1 LHLLSTKPIHLVMSK
16 KITYLLFLIL
26 LPFSIQAQVSLHG
39 IIRSKS
45 GEPLTGAI
53 VFFPELGTGTVSDV
67 NGSYSIAKLP
77 KKKLEIE
84 VSFINFKKVEET
96 LDLSVIQQKDFVLE
110 ESVTEITEVLVHG
123 HSNPLKMLQTP
134 TPVSIVTQT
143 DLLQKSSTNI
153 IDALASQP
161 GVSQITTGS
170 GISKPVIR
178 GLGYNRVVVVN
189 DEVRQEG
196 QQWGDE
202 HGIEIDEAAV
212 YSAEIL
218 KGPASLLYGS
228 DAMAGVISFF
238 SAPALSEGKMKLNL
252 MADYQT
258 NNGLIAYSADFSGHK
273 KELIWDLRYSNK
285 QAHAYQ
291 NRYDGYVYNSGFSE
305 NAISGLIGLNKSWG
319 YSHLNL
325 SAYQLIPGMVEG
337 NRDSLTGNFTKLVAK
352 SNNTADE
359 TIATQNDFLS
369 YGRPFPYQVV
379 NHYKAV
385 WNNNILIGSGTLKT
399 TLGYQQN
406 RRQEFGDVL
415 NPTNYGLYFQLHT
428 VNYDI
433 HYLLPQSNGFGI
445 SFGVNGMYQNSLN
458 LGSEYL
464 VPEYRLFDIG
474 GFVIAKK
481 KIGNIDISGG
491 LRIDNRSETADPLYL
506 KPSGEKTTA
515 ADITAIQR
523 FQGFKTDFPGF
534 SGSVGASYQINEYW
548 NTKLNF
554 SRGFRA
560 PSINELSS
568 NGVHEGT
575 IRYEIGNPN
584 LKPENSLQI
593 DYELGFESEHIS
605 SKLNLFL
612 NSINNYIFSSKLPG
626 KNGNDSIID
635 NFPAFKFTSGNARIM
650 GGEFSIDIH
659 PHPLDWLHFE
669 NSFSYVNSQLV
680 NQPDS
685 TRYLPMTPAP
695 KWKSDVRVDI
705 HNSLKNLKNL
715 YFMIGIEHN
724 FAQNNIYSAYNT
736 ETTTPAYTLLNA
748 SIGTEVVI
756 KKHSIFSVYING
768 SNLTDEAYQSH
779 LSRLKYAPEN
789 LLTGR
794 TGVFNMGRN
803 VSLKLIVPVNL

>member
-1 LHLLSTKPIHLVMSK
+1 MLKR
-16 KITYLLFLIL
+16 ITYLLFIIL
-26 LPFSIQAQVSLHG
+26 LPFSISAQISLHG
-39 IIRSKS
+39 TIHSKT
-45 GEPLTGAI
+45 GEPLVGVI
-53 VFFPELGTGTVSDV
+53 ILFPELGIGTVTDNSG
-67 NGSYSIAKLP
+67 NYSINKLP
-77 KKKLEIE
+77 KKKLEVE
-84 VSFINFKKVEET
+84 VSFINYKKEAET
-96 LDLSVIQQKDFVLE
+96 IDLSEINQKDFVLE

-134 TPVSIVTQT
+134 TPISIVTQT

-161 GVSQITTGS
+161 GISQITTGS

-178 GLGYNRVVVVN
+178 GLGYNRVVIVN
-189 DEVRQEG
+189 DDVRQEG

-238 SAPALSEGKMKLNL
+238 SAPTLPEGKMKLNL
-252 MADYQT
+252 MTDYQT
-258 NNGLIAYSADFSGHK
+258 NNGLIAYSADFAGHK
-273 KELIWDLRYSNK
+273 KDLIWDLRYSNK

-291 NRYDGYVYNSGFSE
+291 NRYDGYVFNSGFSE

-319 YSHLNL
+319 YSHLSL
-325 SAYQLIPGMVEG
+325 SAYQLIPGMIEG
-337 NRDSLTGNFTKLVAK
+337 YRDSLTGNFTKPVAL
-352 SNNTADE
+352 SNNTAGE
-359 TIATQNDFLS
+359 SIATQSDFIS
-369 YGRPFPYQVV
+369 YEKPFPYQVV
-379 NHYKAV
+379 NHYKVV
-385 WNNNILIGSGTLKT
+385 WNNNILMGSGTLKT

-406 RRQEFGDVL
+406 RRQEFGDIL
-415 NPTNYGLYFQLHT
+415 NPNNYCLYFQLHT

-433 HYLLPQSNGFGI
+433 HYLLPQNNGFGI
-445 SFGVNGMYQNSLN
+445 SFGINGMYQNSLN

-474 GFVIAKK
+474 GFIIAKK
-481 KIGNIDISGG
+481 KIGNVDISGG
-491 LRIDNRSETADPLYL
+491 LRIDNRFETADALYL
-506 KPSGEKTTA
+506 KTSGEKTTST
-515 ADITAIQR
+515 DISSIQR
-523 FQGFKTDFPGF
+523 FNGFKTNFPGF
-534 SGSVGASYQINEYW
+534 SGSVGASYQIDENW
-548 NTKLNF
+548 NSKLNL
-554 SRGFRA
+554 SKGFRA

-584 LKPENSLQI
+584 LKPESSLQI

-605 SKLNLFL
+605 SKLNLFM
-612 NSINNYIFSSKLPG
+612 NFIDNYIFSSRLPG

-635 NFPAFKFTSGNARIM
+635 NFPAFKFSSGNARIM

-659 PHPLDWLHFE
+659 PHPQHWLHFE
-669 NSFSYVNSQLV
+669 NSFSYVNSQLL

-685 TRYLPMTPAP
+685 TRYLPLTPAP
-695 KWKSDVRVDI
+695 KWKSDIRIDI
-705 HNSLKNLKNL
+705 HNSLKTLKNL
-715 YFMIGIEHN
+715 YFLVGIEHN

-736 ETTTPAYTLLNA
+736 ETPTPAYTLLNA
-748 SIGTEVVI
+748 SLGTDVVTA
-756 KKHSIFSVYING
+756 KRMLFSVYING
-768 SNLTDEAYQSH
+768 SNLTNEAYQSH

-789 LLTGR
+789 LVTGHE
-794 TGVFNMGRN
+794 GVFNIGRN
-803 VSLKLIVPVNL
+803 LSIKVIIPVEL

>member
-1 LHLLSTKPIHLVMSK
+1 MIK
-16 KITYLLFLIL
+16 KISLIFFLTIL
-26 LPFSIQAQVSLHG
+26 HFAVFAQTSLRG
-39 IIRSKS
+39 VVRSKS
-45 GEPLTGAI
+45 GEAIIGAI

-67 NGSYSIAKLP
+67 NGNYSISKLP
-77 KKKLEIE
+77 AKKLEVE
-84 VSFINFKKVEET
+84 VSSVNYKKIEEA
-96 LDLSVIQQKDFVLE
+96 LDLSKLRQKDFVME
-110 ESVTEITEVLVHG
+110 ESVTEISEVVVHG
-123 HSNPLKMLQTP
+123 HANPLKMLQTP

-189 DEVRQEG
+189 DDVRQEG

-202 HGIEIDEAAV
+202 HGIEIDEAGV
-212 YSAEIL
+212 YNAEIL

-238 SAPALSEGKMKLNL
+238 SAPTLPEDKMKLNL

-258 NNGLIAYSADFSGHK
+258 NNGLIAYSANFAGHK
-273 KELIWDLRYSNK
+273 KDLIWDFRYSNK

-291 NRYDGYVYNSGFSE
+291 NRYDGYVFNSGFSE
-305 NAISGLIGLNKSWG
+305 NAFSGLIGLNKSWG
-319 YSHLNL
+319 YSHLSL
-325 SAYQLIPGMVEG
+325 SAYQLVPGMVEG
-337 NRDSLTGNFTKLVAK
+337 NRDSLTGNFIKPVAL
-352 SNNTADE
+352 NNITAGE
-359 TIATQNDFLS
+359 TPATQNDYLS
-369 YGRPFPYQVV
+369 YGKPFPYQVV

-385 WNNNILIGSGTLKT
+385 WSNNILIGAGTLKT

-406 RRQEFGDVL
+406 RRQEFSDVL
-415 NPTNYGLYFQLHT
+415 KPNDYGLYFQLHT

-433 HYLLPQSNGFGI
+433 HYLLPQRNGFGV

-481 KIGNIDISGG
+481 KIGNVDISGG
-491 LRIDNRSETADPLYL
+491 LRVDNRSETADALYL
-506 KPSGEKTTA
+506 RPSGEKTTST
-515 ADITAIQR
+515 DFTAIQR
-523 FQGFKTDFPGF
+523 FAGFKSDFPGF
-534 SGSVGASYQINEYW
+534 SGSVGASYQINEFW
-548 NTKLNF
+548 NSKLNF
-554 SRGFRA
+554 SKGFRA

-584 LKPENSLQI
+584 LKPESSLQI

-612 NSINNYIFSSKLPG
+612 NFIDNYIFSSRLLSR
-626 KNGNDSIID
+626 NGNDSIIE

-659 PHPLDWLHFE
+659 PHPQHWLHFE
-669 NSFSYVNSQLV
+669 NSFSYVNSQLL

-685 TRYLPMTPAP
+685 TRFLPLTPAP
-695 KWKSDVRVDI
+695 KWKSDIRVDI
-705 HNSLKNLKNL
+705 HNSLKTLKNL
-715 YFMIGIEHN
+715 YFLVGIEHN

-736 ETTTPAYTLLNA
+736 ETATPAYTLLNA
-748 SIGTEVVI
+748 SVGADVVSN
-756 KKHSIFSVYING
+756 KRTLFSVYLNG

-789 LLTGR
+789 PVTGR
-794 TGVFNMGRN
+794 SGVFNMGRN
-803 VSLKLIVPVNL
+803 VSVKVIVPVEF

>member
-1 LHLLSTKPIHLVMSK
+1 MRIIRQSILAFLSV
-16 KITYLLFLIL
+16 F
-26 LPFSIQAQVSLHG
+26 LPFSISYSQSSLKG
-39 IIRSKS
+39 KISSTS
-45 GEPLTGAI
+45 GEPI
-53 VFFPELGTGTVSDV
+53 VGGIIYFPELGTGTVSDL
-67 NGSYSIAKLP
+67 NGNYSISKLP
-77 KKKLEIE
+77 KHKLNVEI
-84 VSFINFKKVEET
+84 SSINFKKIDET
-96 LDLSVIQQKDFVLE
+96 IDLAVVQLKDFVLE

-123 HSNPLKMLQTP
+123 HTNLLKMIQTP
-134 TPVSIVTQT
+134 TPVTLVTLT

-161 GVSQITTGS
+161 GVSQVSTGS

-238 SAPALSEGKMKLNL
+238 SAPALPEAKMKLNL

-258 NNGLIAYSADFSGHK
+258 NNGLIAYSADFAGHK
-273 KELIWDLRYSNK
+273 KDLIWDVRYSNK

-305 NAISGLIGLNKSWG
+305 NAISGLVGLNKSWG

-337 NRDSLTGNFTKLVAK
+337 NRDSLTGHFTKPLNV
-352 SNNTADE
+352 NGITAE
-359 TIATQNDFLS
+359 AIATASDFLS
-369 YGRPFPYQVV
+369 YNRPFPYQLV

-415 NPTNYGLYFQLHT
+415 KPNDYGLYFQLHT

-433 HYLLPQSNGFGI
+433 HYLLPQNNDFKI

-458 LGSEYL
+458 LGTEYL

-481 KIGNIDISGG
+481 HLGSVDISGG
-491 LRIDNRSETADPLYL
+491 FRIDNRSETADALYL
-506 KPSGEKTTA
+506 KLSGEKTTLTDPGA
-515 ADITAIQR
+515 TER
-523 FQGFKTDFPGF
+523 FAGFATNFPGF
-534 SGSVGASYQINEYW
+534 SGSIGASYQLDENW

-554 SRGFRA
+554 SKGFRA

-575 IRYEIGNPN
+575 IRYEQGNLT
-584 LKPENSLQI
+584 LKPESSLQI

-605 SKLNLFL
+605 SKLNLFI
-612 NSINNYIFSSKLPG
+612 NSIDNYIFSSKLAG
-626 KNGNDSIID
+626 ENGNDSIIG
-635 NFPAFKFTSGNARIM
+635 NFPVFKFTSGNARIM

-669 NSFSYVNSQLV
+669 NSFSYVNSQLA

-685 TRYLPMTPAP
+685 SRYLPLTPAP
-695 KWKSDVRVDI
+695 KWKSTLRVDM
-705 HNSLKNLKNL
+705 HNNYKNLKNL
-715 YFMIGIEHN
+715 YFLLEMEKY
-724 FAQNNIYSAYNT
+724 FRQDNIYSAYHT
-736 ETTTPAYTLLNA
+736 ETATPTYTLLNA
-748 SIGTEVVI
+748 SVGTDVMLN
-756 KKHSIFSVYING
+756 KHTLFSIYING
-768 SNLTDEAYQSH
+768 SNLTDEVYQSH

-789 LLTGR
+789 YLNGR
-794 TGVFNMGRN
+794 TGVYNMGRN
-803 VSLKLIVPVNL
+803 VSVKVIVPVDF

>member
-1 LHLLSTKPIHLVMSK
+1 MISFAIS
-16 KITYLLFLIL
+16 
-26 LPFSIQAQVSLHG
+26 AQVSLHG
-39 IIRSKS
+39 VIRNKS
-45 GEPLTGAI
+45 GEALIGAI
-53 VFFPELGTGTVSDV
+53 VFFPELGNGTVTDL
-67 NGSYSIAKLP
+67 NGNYAFNKLP
-77 KKKLEIE
+77 KMKLEVE
-84 VSFINFKKVEET
+84 VSSVNYKKIAET
-96 LDLSVIQQKDFVLE
+96 IDLSVTQQQDFVME
-110 ESVTEITEVLVHG
+110 ESVTEISEVVVHG
-123 HSNPLKMLQTP
+123 QANPLQLLQTP
-134 TPVSIVTQT
+134 TPATIVTQQ

-189 DEVRQEG
+189 DGVRQEG

-202 HGIEIDEAAV
+202 HGIEIDEASV

-228 DAMAGVISFF
+228 DAMAGVITFF
-238 SAPALSEGKMKLNL
+238 SAPTLSEGKMKLNL

-258 NNGLIAYSADFSGHK
+258 NNGLIAYSADFAGHK
-273 KELIWDLRYSNK
+273 KDLIWDLRYSNK

-305 NAISGLIGLNKSWG
+305 NAVSGLIGLNKTWG
-319 YSHLNL
+319 YSHLSL

-337 NRDSLTGNFTKLVAK
+337 NRDSLTGNFIKPVALI
-352 SNNTADE
+352 NNTAGE
-359 TIATQNDFLS
+359 APVTQNEFLS
-369 YGRPFPYQVV
+369 YGHGFPYQVV
-379 NHYKAV
+379 THYKAV

-406 RRQEFGDVL
+406 RRQEFGDIL
-415 NPTNYGLYFQLHT
+415 NPDKYGLYFQLHT

-433 HYLLPQSNGFGI
+433 HYLLPERNGFGI

-458 LGSEYL
+458 LGSEFL
-464 VPEYRLFDIG
+464 VPAYRLFDVG
-474 GFVIAKK
+474 GFIIAKK

-491 LRIDNRSETADPLYL
+491 LRIDNRSETADALYL
-506 KPSGEKTTA
+506 KPSGEKTISTDPA
-515 ADITAIQR
+515 AIQR
-523 FQGFKTDFPGF
+523 FSGFKSDFPGF
-534 SGSVGASYQINEYW
+534 SGSVGASYQLNENW

-605 SKLNLFL
+605 SKLNLFM
-612 NSINNYIFSSKLPG
+612 NSIDNYIFSSKLPG
-626 KNGNDSIID
+626 KNGNDSILQ
-635 NFPAFKFTSGNARIM
+635 NFPVFKFKSGNARIM
-650 GGEFSIDIH
+650 GAEFSIDIH

-669 NSFSYVNSQLV
+669 NSFSYVNSQLM

-685 TRYLPMTPAP
+685 TRYLPLTPAP
-695 KWKSDVRVDI
+695 KWKTDIRVDI
-705 HNSLKNLKNL
+705 HNSLKNMKNL
-715 YFMIGIEHN
+715 YFLIGIEHD
-724 FAQNNIYSAYNT
+724 FTQNNIYSAYQT
-736 ETTTPAYTLLNA
+736 ETATPAYTLLNA
-748 SIGTEVVI
+748 SIGSDIVSN
-756 KKHSIFSVYING
+756 KHTLFSVYLNG

-779 LSRLKYAPEN
+779 LSRLKYGPEN
-789 LLTGR
+789 YATGR
-794 TGVFNMGRN
+794 IGVFNMGRN
-803 VSLKLIVPVNL
+803 VSLKVIIPVEL

>member
-1 LHLLSTKPIHLVMSK
+1 MLKR
-16 KITYLLFLIL
+16 ITYLLFIIL
-26 LPFSIQAQVSLHG
+26 LPFSISAQTSLHG
-39 IIRSKS
+39 TIHSKT
-45 GEPLTGAI
+45 GEPLGGVI
-53 VFFPELGTGTVSDV
+53 ILFPELGIGTVTDNSGNYSV
-67 NGSYSIAKLP
+67 NKLP
-77 KKKLEIE
+77 KKKLEVE
-84 VSFINFKKVEET
+84 VSFINYKKEAET
-96 LDLSVIQQKDFVLE
+96 IDLSEINRKDFVLE

-134 TPVSIVTQT
+134 TPISIVTQT

-161 GVSQITTGS
+161 GISQITTGS

-178 GLGYNRVVVVN
+178 GLGYNRVVIVN
-189 DEVRQEG
+189 DDVRQEG

-238 SAPALSEGKMKLNL
+238 SAPTLPEGKMKLNL
-252 MADYQT
+252 MTDYQT
-258 NNGLIAYSADFSGHK
+258 NNGLIAYSADFAGHK
-273 KELIWDLRYSNK
+273 KDIIWDLRYSNK

-291 NRYDGYVYNSGFSE
+291 NRYDGYVFNSGFSE

-319 YSHLNL
+319 YSHLSL
-325 SAYQLIPGMVEG
+325 SAYKLIPGMVEG
-337 NRDSLTGNFTKLVAK
+337 YRDSLTGNFTKPVAL
-352 SNNTADE
+352 SNNTAGE
-359 TIATQNDFLS
+359 SIATQSDFIS
-369 YGRPFPYQVV
+369 YEKPFPYQVV
-379 NHYKAV
+379 NHYKVV
-385 WNNNILIGSGTLKT
+385 WNNNILMGSGTLKT

-406 RRQEFGDVL
+406 RRQEFGDIL
-415 NPTNYGLYFQLHT
+415 NPNKYGLYFQLHT

-433 HYLLPQSNGFGI
+433 HYLLPQNNGFGI
-445 SFGVNGMYQNSLN
+445 SFGINGMYQNSLN

-481 KIGNIDISGG
+481 KIGNVDISGG
-491 LRIDNRSETADPLYL
+491 LRIDNRSETADPLFL
-506 KPSGEKTTA
+506 KPSGEKTNST
-515 ADITAIQR
+515 DISSIQR
-523 FQGFKTDFPGF
+523 FAGFKTDFPGF
-534 SGSVGASYQINEYW
+534 SGSVGASYQIDENW
-548 NTKLNF
+548 NSKLNL
-554 SRGFRA
+554 SKGFRA

-584 LKPENSLQI
+584 LKPESSLQI

-612 NSINNYIFSSKLPG
+612 NSIDNYIFSSRLPA
-626 KNGNDSIID
+626 KNGNDSTID
-635 NFPAFKFTSGNARIM
+635 NFPAFKFSSGNARIM

-659 PHPLDWLHFE
+659 PHPQHWLHFE
-669 NSFSYVNSQLV
+669 NSFSYVNSQLL

-685 TRYLPMTPAP
+685 TQYLPLTPAP
-695 KWKSDVRVDI
+695 KWKSDIRIDI
-705 HNSLKNLKNL
+705 HNSLKTLKNL
-715 YFMIGIEHN
+715 YFLVGIEHN

-736 ETTTPAYTLLNA
+736 ETATPAYTLLNA
-748 SIGTEVVI
+748 SLGTDVVTA
-756 KKHSIFSVYING
+756 KHLLFSVYING
-768 SNLTDEAYQSH
+768 SNLTNEAYQSH
-779 LSRLKYAPEN
+779 LSRLKYAPEI
-789 LLTGR
+789 LVTGR
-794 TGVFNMGRN
+794 EGVFNMRQI
-803 VSLKLIVPVNL
+803 K

>member
-1 LHLLSTKPIHLVMSK
+1 MSINRIFNLIIIFIFNLSVCFSQSTNLNG
-16 KITYLLFLIL
+16 KI
-26 LPFSIQAQVSLHG
+26 SSM
-39 IIRSKS
+39 S
-45 GEPLTGAI
+45 GEVLVGAI
-53 VFFPELGTGTVSDV
+53 IFFPELGTGTVSDV
-67 NGSYSIAKLP
+67 NGNYSVNKLP
-77 KKKLEIE
+77 KRKLEIE
-84 VSFINFKKVEET
+84 VSFVNYKKIEEKV
-96 LDLSVIQQKDFVLE
+96 DLSETQQKDFILE

-123 HSNPLKMLQTP
+123 HANPLKMLSTP
-134 TPVSIVTQT
+134 TPASIVTQT

-202 HGIEIDEAAV
+202 HGIEIDEAGV

-238 SAPALSEGKMKLNL
+238 SAPTMPEGSIKLNL
-252 MADYQT
+252 TADYQT
-258 NNGLIAYSADFSGHK
+258 NNGLIAYSADFAGHK

-305 NAISGLIGLNKSWG
+305 NAFSGLIGLNKSWG
-319 YSHLNL
+319 YSHLSL

-337 NRDSLTGNFTKLVAK
+337 NRDSLTGDFTKPVIIN
-352 SNNTADE
+352 NNTTDE
-359 TIATQNDFLS
+359 TPATQNDYLS
-369 YGRPFPYQVV
+369 YGKPFPYQVI

-385 WNNNILIGSGTLKT
+385 WNNNILIGSGKLKT

-406 RRQEFGDVL
+406 RRQEFGDIL
-415 NPTNYGLYFQLHT
+415 NPTRYGLYFQLHT
-428 VNYDI
+428 INYDI
-433 HYLLPQSNGFGI
+433 HYLLPQNNEFGV

-464 VPEYRLFDIG
+464 VPEYCLFDIG
-474 GFVIAKK
+474 GFIIAKQ
-481 KIGNIDISGG
+481 KIGKVDISAA
-491 LRIDNRSETADPLYL
+491 LRLDNRSETADALYL
-506 KPSGEKTTA
+506 KPSGEKTNA
-515 ADITAIQR
+515 SDIYAIQR
-523 FQGFKTDFPGF
+523 FSGFKTDFPGF
-534 SGSVGASYQINEYW
+534 SGSVGANYQVDENW

-554 SRGFRA
+554 SKGFRA

-575 IRYEIGNPN
+575 IRYETGNPN
-584 LKPENSLQI
+584 LKPESSLQI

-605 SKLNLFL
+605 SRLNLFL
-612 NSINNYIFSSKLPG
+612 NSINNYIYSSKLPG
-626 KNGNDSIID
+626 KNGSDSIID
-635 NFPAFKFTSGNARIM
+635 NFPAFKFSSGNACII

-659 PHPLDWLHFE
+659 PHPLHWLHFE

-685 TRYLPMTPAP
+685 TRYLPQTPAP
-695 KWKSDVRVDI
+695 KWKSDIRVDI
-705 HNSLKNLKNL
+705 HNRLKNLKNL
-715 YFMIGIEHN
+715 YFLVGIEHN
-724 FAQNNIYSAYNT
+724 FAQNNIYSAYKT
-736 ETTTPAYTLLNA
+736 ETATPAYTLLNA
-748 SIGTEVVI
+748 SIGTDVVV
-756 KKHSIFSVYING
+756 KKHTLFSVYFNG
-768 SNLTDEAYQSH
+768 SNLTDEVYQSH
-779 LSRLKYAPEN
+779 LSRLKYAPQN
-789 LLTGR
+789 LITGR

-803 VSLKLIVPVNL
+803 VSIKVIIPVDL